1 VLDHGSASAFQEV
14 SMPDPK
20 PFTARIDR
28 DALQDLL
35 AGMPVPPV
43 PSADGR
49 PPAAPDVEAHHG
61 AADGGRQAVRARQ
74 QAERARSGRASA
86 GKSRYAFRRS

>member
-1 VLDHGSASAFQEV
+1 
-14 SMPDPK
+14 MPDPK
-20 PFTARIDR
+20 PFTARIDP
-28 DALQDLL
+28 DTLQEIA
-35 AGMPVPPV
+35 AGLPVRPA
-43 PSADGR
+43 PSGDGR
-49 PPAAPDVEAHHG
+49 PAAAPDVEAHHG